1 MGISCVWIF
10 KGHQL
15 AFEHSE
21 DWQVGRG
28 SLFSS
33 QWIQSTLQVD
43 YASYDWVKLDPSL
56 PVTRDV
62 VNQYLRLYQMIKT
75 QVLTENKHEVFL
87 LKKGLKKKWKF
98 FHDFCN

>member
-1 MGISCVWIF
+1 LGISCVWIF

-56 PVTRDV
+56 PATRDV
-62 VNQYLRLYQMIKT
+62 VNQYWRWDGIDQ
-75 QVLTENKHEVFL
+75 E
-87 LKKGLKKKWKF
+87 GRKF
-98 FHDFCN
+98 CQGKIFK

>member
-1 MGISCVWIF
+1 MSGFSRGTSLPLSILRTGRLVEEACF
-10 KGHQL
+10 HL
-15 AFEHSE
+15 ASK
-21 DWQVGRG
+21 
-28 SLFSS
+28 L
-33 QWIQSTLQVD
+33 IQSTLQVD

-87 LKKGLKKKWKF
+87 PREGLKKGEIFL
-98 FHDFCN
+98 DFCY